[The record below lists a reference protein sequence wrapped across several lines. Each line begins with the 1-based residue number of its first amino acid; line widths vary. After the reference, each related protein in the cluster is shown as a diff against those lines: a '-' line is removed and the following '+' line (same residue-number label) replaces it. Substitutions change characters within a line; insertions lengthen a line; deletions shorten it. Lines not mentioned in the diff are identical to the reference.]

1 MPGGS
6 GKDCTHP
13 LWPWV
18 GCTAYHSARAAPG
31 GAAFPTPKRTR
42 AVNLQFAILAL
53 TSLLAIVN
61 PLGAVP
67 LFAALTSSYTP
78 DHRRATLRRA
88 IATGTAVLF
97 VFAAAGTWILG
108 FFGITRQ
115 AFQIAGGILFFAVGW
130 DMLQARRSRV
140 KTTEEEETESTTKED
155 VGIIPLGL
163 PTLAGPGA
171 ITTVIALNGQ
181 AEALLDSLAVYIA
194 IVLVMASS
202 WVTLA
207 AAPMLTRRLGRT
219 GMNVMTRL
227 MGLLV
232 MVIGAQFVINGATTV
247 VLEIVARTANL
258 RVP

>member
-1 MPGGS
+1 M
-6 GKDCTHP
+6 
-13 LWPWV
+13 
-18 GCTAYHSARAAPG
+18 
-31 GAAFPTPKRTR
+31 
-42 AVNLQFAILAL
+42 NLQFAILAF

-67 LFAALTSSYTP
+67 LYVALTAHYP
-78 DHRRATLRRA
+78 KEQRRATLRRA
-88 IATGTAVLF
+88 ITTGLAVLL
-97 VFAAAGTWILG
+97 VFALAGTYILE

-115 AFQIAGGILFFAVGW
+115 AFQVAGGILFFAVGW

-140 KTTEEEETESTTKED
+140 KTTEEEESESSQRDD

-181 AEALLDSLAVYIA
+181 AETLLESIAVYAA
-194 IVLVMASS
+194 IFLVLAIC
-202 WVTLA
+202 WITLA
-207 AAPMLTRRLGRT
+207 AAPMLTRRMGQT

-232 MVIGAQFVINGATTV
+232 MVIGAQFVINGVTTV
-247 VLEIVARTANL
+247 VLDIIGRARLPA
-258 RVP
+258 

>member
-1 MPGGS
+1 M
-6 GKDCTHP
+6 
-13 LWPWV
+13 
-18 GCTAYHSARAAPG
+18 
-31 GAAFPTPKRTR
+31 
-42 AVNLQFAILAL
+42 NLQFGILAF

-67 LFAALTSSYTP
+67 LYIALTASYS
-78 DHRRATLRRA
+78 RAQRGATLRRA
-88 IATGTAVLF
+88 IVTGTLVLALF
-97 VFAAAGTWILG
+97 VLAGTWILQ

-115 AFQIAGGILFFAVGW
+115 AFQIAGGILFFAIGW

-140 KTTEEEETESTTKED
+140 KTTEEEETESHLRDD

-181 AEALLDSLAVYIA
+181 AVTLLDSVAVYIA
-194 IVLVMASS
+194 IVLVMATC

-207 AAPMLTRRLGRT
+207 AAPMLTRRISQT

-232 MVIGAQFVINGATTV
+232 MVIGAQFVINGSTV
-247 VLEIVARTANL
+247 VILDIAARIRAL
-258 RVP
+258 

>member
-1 MPGGS
+1 M
-6 GKDCTHP
+6 
-13 LWPWV
+13 
-18 GCTAYHSARAAPG
+18 
-31 GAAFPTPKRTR
+31 
-42 AVNLQFAILAL
+42 NLQFAILAF

-61 PLGAVP
+61 PLGAIP
-67 LFAALTSSYTP
+67 LYVTLTASYSKE
-78 DHRRATLRRA
+78 HRRATLRRA
-88 IATGTAVLF
+88 IATGFGVLL
-97 VFAAAGTWILG
+97 VFALAGTYILQ

-140 KTTEEEETESTTKED
+140 KTTEEEETESSQKDD

-181 AEALLDSLAVYIA
+181 AETLLESAAVYIS
-194 IVLVMASS
+194 IVLVLVIC
-202 WVTLA
+202 WITLS
-207 AAPMLTRRLGRT
+207 AAPMLTRRMRQT

-232 MVIGAQFVINGATTV
+232 MVIGAQFVINGTTTV
-247 VLEIVARTANL
+247 VLDIVGRI
-258 RVP
+258 R

>member
-1 MPGGS
+1 VHREG
-6 GKDCTHP
+6 
-13 LWPWV
+13 
-18 GCTAYHSARAAPG
+18 
-31 GAAFPTPKRTR
+31 TR
-42 AVNLQFAILAL
+42 VSLQFAILAF

-61 PLGAVP
+61 PLGAIP
-67 LFAALTSSYTP
+67 LFVALTAPYTP
-78 DHRRATLRRA
+78 AHRGATLRRA
-88 IATGTAVLF
+88 IVTALAVLF
-97 VFAAAGTWILG
+97 VFALAGTWILQ

-140 KTTEEEETESTTKED
+140 KTTEEEEDESTRKED

-181 AEALLDSLAVYIA
+181 AGSFLDSAAVYVA
-194 IVLVMASS
+194 IVAVLAIC
-202 WVTLA
+202 WITLA
-207 AAPMLTRRLGRT
+207 AAPVLTRRMGQT

-232 MVIGAQFVINGATTV
+232 MVIGAQFVINGTTTV
-247 VLEIVARTANL
+247 VLDIVGRIRTPL
-258 RVP
+258 

>member
-1 MPGGS
+1 M
-6 GKDCTHP
+6 
-13 LWPWV
+13 
-18 GCTAYHSARAAPG
+18 
-31 GAAFPTPKRTR
+31 
-42 AVNLQFAILAL
+42 NLQFAILAF

-61 PLGAVP
+61 PLGAIP
-67 LFAALTSSYTP
+67 LFVALTAQYP
-78 DHRRATLRRA
+78 RDQRRATLRRA
-88 IATGTAVLF
+88 IITGFGVLF
-97 VFAAAGTWILG
+97 VFALAGTYILE

-115 AFQIAGGILFFAVGW
+115 AFQVAGGILFFAVGW

-140 KTTEEEETESTTKED
+140 KTTEEEESESTHRED

-181 AEALLDSLAVYIA
+181 AQSVLDSAFVYVA
-194 IVLVMASS
+194 IVLVLAIC

-207 AAPMLTRRLGRT
+207 AAPMLTRRMGQT

-247 VLEIVARTANL
+247 VLDIIGRA
-258 RVP
+258 RVPL

>member
-1 MPGGS
+1 V
-6 GKDCTHP
+6 H
-13 LWPWV
+13 
-18 GCTAYHSARAAPG
+18 RE
-31 GAAFPTPKRTR
+31 GAL
-42 AVNLQFAILAL
+42 NLQFAILAF

-67 LFAALTSSYTP
+67 IYVALTAPYTRE
-78 DHRRATLRRA
+78 HRAATLRRA
-88 IATGTAVLF
+88 VTTGAIVLL
-97 VFAAAGTWILG
+97 VFALAGTYILQ

-115 AFQIAGGILFFAVGW
+115 AFQIAGGILFFAIGW
-130 DMLQARRSRV
+130 DMLQAKRSRV
-140 KTTEEEETESTTKED
+140 KTTEAEETESSSRDD

-181 AEALLDSLAVYIA
+181 AVTVLDSVAVYVA
-194 IVLVMASS
+194 IVLVLAVC

-207 AAPMLTRRLGRT
+207 AAPMLTQRMGQT

-247 VLEIVARTANL
+247 ILDVATRIRML
-258 RVP
+258 

>member
-1 MPGGS
+1 M
-6 GKDCTHP
+6 T
-13 LWPWV
+13 
-18 GCTAYHSARAAPG
+18 
-31 GAAFPTPKRTR
+31 
-42 AVNLQFAILAL
+42 LQFAILSF

-61 PLGAVP
+61 PLGAIP
-67 LFAALTSSYTP
+67 LYVALTAQYTKEQ
-78 DHRRATLRRA
+78 RRATLRRA
-88 IATGTAVLF
+88 ITTGFGVLI
-97 VFAAAGTWILG
+97 VFALAGTYILE

-115 AFQIAGGILFFAVGW
+115 AFQVAGGILFFAVGW

-140 KTTEEEETESTTKED
+140 KTTEEEESESTHRDD

-181 AEALLDSLAVYIA
+181 ARSVLDSAAVYVA
-194 IVLVMASS
+194 IVLVLAIC
-202 WVTLA
+202 WLTLT
-207 AAPMLTRRLGRT
+207 AAPMLTRRMGQT

-247 VLEIVARTANL
+247 VLEIISRARPA
-258 RVP
+258 

>member
-1 MPGGS
+1 MHREG
-6 GKDCTHP
+6 
-13 LWPWV
+13 
-18 GCTAYHSARAAPG
+18 AR
-31 GAAFPTPKRTR
+31 
-42 AVNLQFAILAL
+42 VSLQFAILAF

-61 PLGAVP
+61 PLGAIP
-67 LFAALTSSYTP
+67 LFIALTA
-78 DHRRATLRRA
+78 HHQKEQRRATLRRA
-88 IATGTAVLF
+88 IVTGAGVLL
-97 VFAAAGTWILG
+97 VFALAGTYILE

-140 KTTEEEETESTTKED
+140 KTTEEEESESTHRED

-181 AEALLDSLAVYIA
+181 AQSVVDSIAVYVA
-194 IVLVMASS
+194 IVLVLAIC
-202 WVTLA
+202 WITLT
-207 AAPMLTRRLGRT
+207 AAPMLTRRMGQT

-247 VLEIVARTANL
+247 VLDIIGRARTAA
-258 RVP
+258 

>member
-1 MPGGS
+1 M
-6 GKDCTHP
+6 
-13 LWPWV
+13 
-18 GCTAYHSARAAPG
+18 
-31 GAAFPTPKRTR
+31 
-42 AVNLQFAILAL
+42 NLQFAVLAF

-67 LFAALTSSYTP
+67 LFVALTAPYSTA
-78 DHRRATLRRA
+78 HRAATLRRA
-88 IATGTAVLF
+88 ITTGTVVLII
-97 VFAAAGTWILG
+97 FALAGTYILQ

-115 AFQIAGGILFFAVGW
+115 AFQIAGGILFFAIGW

-140 KTTEEEETESTTKED
+140 KTTEAEETESIHKED

-181 AEALLDSLAVYIA
+181 AETLLDSAAVYVA
-194 IVLVMASS
+194 IILVLTIC
-202 WVTLA
+202 WVTLL
-207 AAPMLTRRLGRT
+207 AAPMLTRRMGQT

-232 MVIGAQFVINGATTV
+232 MVIGSQFVINGTT
-247 VLEIVARTANL
+247 IVILDIASRIRTL
-258 RVP
+258 